1 MPVTGRDIS
10 TDLDDPN
17 ASIANRLNAAINVQ
31 NAVVRRLDA
40 IRLKLAPE
48 GPPVQPEVTDALATV
63 IARANLQILLAR
75 KILDPATP
83 GDVIIP

>member
-10 TDLDDPN
+10 SDLDNPN
-17 ASIANRLNAAINVQ
+17 DSIANRLSAAINVQ

-40 IRLKLAPE
+40 IRLKLVPD
-48 GPPVQPEVTDALATV
+48 GPPIQPEIKDALATV
-63 IARANLQILLAR
+63 ISRANLQILLAK

-83 GDVIIP
+83 GDVLIP

>member
-10 TDLDDPN
+10 SDLDNPN
-17 ASIANRLNAAINVQ
+17 DSIANRLSAAINVQ

-40 IRLKLAPE
+40 IRLKLAPD
-48 GPPVQPEVTDALATV
+48 GPPQQPEVTDALATV
-63 IARANLQILLAR
+63 IARANLQILLAK

-83 GDVIIP
+83 GDVLIP